1 MAGASFLFFFLLFFV
16 VLSHSAC
23 WLVVLREHQ
32 QCGFSQSKNGN
43 SKKQQKAKPVL
54 LSKRF
59 IRSSISRLLLV
70 LLFFSCCLSLIILF
84 PRQEQVALSE
94 AQASLSN
101 RSIMVMTTTTS
112 DLALCWDDE
121 RRCFDLDH
129 CDDLDTPSVVTA
141 SHCCEEDYDDMSS
154 VSSNAS
160 SRQEDQMHQ
169 QCLSGPTD
177 SPRSIFET
185 YWSKEPR
192 PSRHS
197 RSGCEQ
203 SQSPRSARATMM
215 QRLEESEMKE
225 DHASRSTSSFYE
237 QSLNHVERPKLSQRR
252 WESSPL
258 SRMFAEMFLSAPELD
273 LESFGGR
280 DQRKT
285 KSTSALLRTPLRS
298 SLRKGKFARSEG
310 VGTASVNSAKQQ
322 VVSFRAQVDVF
333 RFEVPKQS
341 WAPQGWSSWFSH

>member
-43 SKKQQKAKPVL
+43 SKRQQKAKPVL
-54 LSKRF
+54 SKILHPLFYLSC
-59 IRSSISRLLLV
+59 
-70 LLFFSCCLSLIILF
+70 LLFFSCCLLFVSLIILF
-84 PRQEQVALSE
+84 PKVALSE

-160 SRQEDQMHQ
+160 SRQEDQQMHQ
-169 QCLSGPTD
+169 QCLSSPTD

-192 PSRHS
+192 PSRHA
-197 RSGCEQ
+197 RIGCEQ

-215 QRLEESEMKE
+215 QRLEEPEMKE

-298 SLRKGKFARSEG
+298 SLRKGKFARGEG
-310 VGTASVNSAKQQ
+310 AGTASADATKQQ
-322 VVSFRAQVDVF
+322 AVSFRAQVDVL

-341 WAPQGWSSWFSH
+341 WAPEGWSSWFSH